1 MAYLLDTHTVLWAL
15 SSDPRLS
22 KRAAQ
27 SYESAEKG
35 HFSVVTLWE
44 IGIKL
49 GLRRPDFELSVGWVQ
64 VIPNELTR
72 LGFERLDIEAKDCLQ
87 VSHLPQYHKDPFD
100 RMLIA
105 QATRRNLT
113 IISKD
118 EKFDAYSV
126 ERVW

>member
-15 SSDPRLS
+15 SNDPRLS

-27 SYESAEKG
+27 TYESAEKG
-35 HFSVVTLWE
+35 YFSVVTLWE

-49 GLRRPDFELSVGWVQ
+49 GLHRPDFELSPGWEQ
-64 VIPNELTR
+64 QIPSELTR
-72 LGFERLDIEAKDCLQ
+72 LGFDRLDIEAKDCLQ
-87 VSHLPQYHKDPFD
+87 VSHLPQHHKDPFD

-105 QATRRNLT
+105 QATRRNLK

-118 EKFDAYSV
+118 EKFDAYAV